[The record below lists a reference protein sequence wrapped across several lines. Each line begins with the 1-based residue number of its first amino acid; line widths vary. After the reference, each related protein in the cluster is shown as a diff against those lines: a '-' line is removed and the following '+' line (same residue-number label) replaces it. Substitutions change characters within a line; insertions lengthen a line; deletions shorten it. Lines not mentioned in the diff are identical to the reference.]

1 MPIETAVGIPMAL
14 SLGLMYG
21 LGPCLVSCL
30 PYLGP
35 VFLARDF
42 GVRRSW
48 RVVLPLSLGR
58 LLGYAGIALAAGLA
72 GHAVTDG
79 AAAPALRL
87 LVGSA
92 AVMVGLALVWRR
104 PACATAAGP
113 TAPLR
118 RIDIGAKDIA
128 ESAGTVRA
136 KRADQSPPPRGGG
149 WEVAGPFAGSMRGH
163 STVPHGAQRFI
174 GAMSVKAEPR
184 PLLPGG
190 LFLMGLSM
198 AMTPCAPLGVV
209 LFSAAASAS
218 AGHGALLGLGFGL
231 GAIVV
236 PTLVYGVGA
245 AYLGARL
252 REQFGAWRPRIE
264 LASAGLLILTGAS
277 HLLKAL

>member
-1 MPIETAVGIPMAL
+1 MPLETVIGIPMAL

-42 GVRRSW
+42 GLRRSW

-58 LLGYAGIALAAGLA
+58 LLGYAGFGLVAGLA
-72 GHAVTDG
+72 GQAMTDG
-79 AAAPALRL
+79 AATPVLRL

-92 AVMVGLALVWRR
+92 AVMVGAALLWRQ
-104 PACATAAGP
+104 PVCAANDSGP
-113 TAPLR
+113 APLR
-118 RIDIGAKDIA
+118 RL
-128 ESAGTVRA
+128 
-136 KRADQSPPPRGGG
+136 DQRS
-149 WEVAGPFAGSMRGH
+149 
-163 STVPHGAQRFI
+163 
-174 GAMSVKAEPR
+174 EPR

-209 LFSAAASAS
+209 LFSAAAAAS
-218 AGHGALLGLGFGL
+218 AGHGLLLGLGFGL

-236 PTLVYGVGA
+236 PSLVYGLGV
-245 AYLGARL
+245 AYLGTQL
-252 REQFGAWRPRIE
+252 REQLGAWRPRIE
-264 LASAGLLILTGAS
+264 RLSAGLLVLTGIS
-277 HLLKAL
+277 HLFRAF